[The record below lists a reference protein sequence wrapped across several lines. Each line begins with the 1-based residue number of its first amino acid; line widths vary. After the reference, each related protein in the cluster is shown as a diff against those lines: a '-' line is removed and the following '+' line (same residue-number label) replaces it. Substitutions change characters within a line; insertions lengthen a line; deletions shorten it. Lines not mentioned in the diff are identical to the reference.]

1 MLLWNVSFDPLFS
14 RFVRY
19 DMIYSHRLFHLFPH
33 HWGDTLDFLSNTV
46 KTHLQ
51 LSSHMNSVR
60 NYGDRVLR
68 LQFAEPIHVKYI
80 SWSPHQSKTFL
91 IAVPLLT
98 LPLETEGF
106 VLFFFSLKALFPS
119 TVNGIFKL
127 CWNVVFMFMWIIF
140 WNSSLHSY
148 WKSKARDPRRF
159 LNSARVQKD
168 HVTVSPH
175 DGMCTP
181 LPSPPPPVSH
191 HWLPFCFWPSLCL
204 QCQLRLPSLLT
215 GLLLPLNGSPI
226 PVCIPPSCPSLIILL
241 QKQIYPF
248 ECFTENLH

>member
-1 MLLWNVSFDPLFS
+1 
-14 RFVRY
+14 
-19 DMIYSHRLFHLFPH
+19 
-33 HWGDTLDFLSNTV
+33 
-46 KTHLQ
+46 
-51 LSSHMNSVR
+51 MNSVR

-80 SWSPHQSKTFL
+80 SWSPHQSKISFL

-106 VLFFFSLKALFPS
+106 CFVFSLKALFTS

-159 LNSARVQKD
+159 LNSARVQKE
-168 HVTVSPH
+168 HVAVSPH

-181 LPSPPPPVSH
+181 LPSPPPPQSLTTGFHSVSD
-191 HWLPFCFWPSLCL
+191 LPFVSSASSGCHHCSQDYCCHW
-204 QCQLRLPSLLT
+204 T
-215 GLLLPLNGSPI
+215 GLLYQSASLHLAHYWL
-226 PVCIPPSCPSLIILL
+226 SCYKNKFSHLSALL
-241 QKQIYPF
+241 KISINCLQ
-248 ECFTENLH
+248 LSR